1 MTNTIN
7 PKHSLTINIDKEQ
20 ILNIIYAESA
30 WHCIVHPEAKRL
42 TPDVERACMLRVKEG
57 FDDMRSRFQAYIHFA
72 NFNPNTERKNVTL
85 EFRFFNPYPDSL
97 PDILG
102 NDVTQLLAWFA
113 LKRFYGDDASYYH
126 TAWLKH
132 RAGIAIAFARDANY
146 HLLQE
151 PRDKSLTL

>member
-1 MTNTIN
+1 MTNTIS

-57 FDDMRSRFQAYIHFA
+57 FDDLRSRFQAYIHFA

-85 EFRFFNPYPDSL
+85 EFRFFNPYPDSM

-102 NDVTQLLAWFA
+102 NDVTQLLAWYA
-113 LKRFYGDDASYYH
+113 LKRFYGDEASYYH

-132 RAGIAIAFARDANY
+132 RAGITIAFARDANY

-151 PRDKSLTL
+151 PEG

>member
-1 MTNTIN
+1 
-7 PKHSLTINIDKEQ
+7 
-20 ILNIIYAESA
+20 
-30 WHCIVHPEAKRL
+30 
-42 TPDVERACMLRVKEG
+42 MLRVKEG

-97 PDILG
+97 PDILS

-132 RAGIAIAFARDANY
+132 RAGITIAFARDANY

-151 PRDKSLTL
+151 PEG

>member
-57 FDDMRSRFQAYIHFA
+57 FDDMRSHFQAYIHFA

-97 PDILG
+97 SDILG
-102 NDVTQLLAWFA
+102 NDVTQLLAWYA

-126 TAWLKH
+126 SAWLKH
-132 RAGIAIAFARDANY
+132 RAGITIAFARDANY

-151 PRDKSLTL
+151 PMQ